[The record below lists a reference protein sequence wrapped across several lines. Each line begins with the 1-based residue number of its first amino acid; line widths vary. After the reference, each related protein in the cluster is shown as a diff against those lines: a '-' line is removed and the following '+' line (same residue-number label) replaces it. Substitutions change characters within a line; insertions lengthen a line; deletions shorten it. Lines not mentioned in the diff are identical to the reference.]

1 MINDDTEIEKHKFHQ
16 CKSPISMNDIDIN
29 KIIVS
34 NNFPFVKQD
43 LKYFIG
49 YKDNKKTRLYAYSF
63 QKRVNMEQVLMKL
76 NECLF

>member
-1 MINDDTEIEKHKFHQ
+1 MINDDTEIGKHKFHQ

-43 LKYFIG
+43 FKYFIG
-49 YKDNKKTRLYAYSF
+49 YKDNKKAGLYAYSF
-63 QKRVNMEQVLMKL
+63 QKRVNMEQILMKL

>member
-1 MINDDTEIEKHKFHQ
+1 
-16 CKSPISMNDIDIN
+16 MNDIDIN

-43 LKYFIG
+43 FKYFIG
-49 YKDNKKTRLYAYSF
+49 YKDNKKAGLYAYSF
-63 QKRVNMEQVLMKL
+63 QKRVNMEQIFMKL